1 MSTQIN
7 NTFFTNCRL
16 KVALY
21 SMFNITKAATSTGVT
36 PWISDAVDILRGL
49 FTAGKMQRK
58 NTICRDKSLS

>member
-7 NTFFTNCRL
+7 KTFFTNCRL

-21 SMFNITKAATSTGVT
+21 PMFTITKAATSTGVT
-36 PWISDAVDILRGL
+36 PWISDAVDILGGL
-49 FTAGKMQRK
+49 FTAGKMQKK